1 MRALVLGGSAF
12 IGRQLVD
19 TLLHR
24 GHSVTVLN
32 RGLTPNDL
40 PDDVEGPEVGLG
52 TYPVITGEYS
62 GFPRWE
68 STPVVA
74 GTPIPKPAPVFTK
87 LDPDVVGEELARL
100 GKAPEPAAES
110 S

>member
-40 PDDVEGPEVGLG
+40 PDDVERAIEALLQPELPMPAEHVPSVRDGGAYAAHLTEVSGRLDGLRVGQPL
-52 TYPVITGEYS
+52 E
-62 GFPRWE
+62 RR
-68 STPVVA
+68 
-74 GTPIPKPAPVFTK
+74 
-87 LDPDVVGEELARL
+87 DV
-100 GKAPEPAAES
+100 
-110 S
+110 